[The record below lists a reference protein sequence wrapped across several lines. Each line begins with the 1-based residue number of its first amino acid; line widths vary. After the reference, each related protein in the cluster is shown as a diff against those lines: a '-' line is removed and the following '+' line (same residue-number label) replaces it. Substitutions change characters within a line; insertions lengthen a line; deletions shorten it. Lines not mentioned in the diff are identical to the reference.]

1 MSISTN
7 TLVCDLCSS
16 DDFTVVFKAGE
27 AQNSQ
32 IVKCNKCGLM
42 YSNPRAKD
50 PDCVEI
56 ENYDPE
62 FTRKVAESQRP
73 RYEKEKL
80 QVRDYAATKAYF
92 NEIYP
97 KRGVVLEVGCGMGFM
112 LDYYRQDGWEVR
124 GVEPNKG
131 FCQYI
136 DEEMKI
142 DVVPKILE
150 EANIPDATADI
161 VILLHVIEHVP
172 SPTATLSEI
181 FRVLKPGGHLLM
193 ETPRYDSL
201 TFKMLGRRER
211 SVSCNGHIY
220 FFTTDTLRKEAEK
233 AGFESVKLQLVGR
246 SLSMERL
253 LWNIGVMSKSDKVQA
268 GLTKLSTMLG
278 LNKMTFSM
286 NMRDMQRTIFRKPL
300 SA

>member
-1 MSISTN
+1 MSTITST
-7 TLVCDLCSS
+7 LACDLCGA

-62 FTRKVAESQRP
+62 LTRQVTESQRP
-73 RYEKEKL
+73 RFEKEKL
-80 QVRDYAATKAYF
+80 QVRDYVATKAFF
-92 NEIYP
+92 NGLYP
-97 KRGVVLEVGCGMGFM
+97 DRGLVLEVGCGMGFM
-112 LDYYRQDGWEVR
+112 LDYYRQDGWKVL
-124 GVEPNKG
+124 GVEPNVG
-131 FCQYI
+131 YCQYI
-136 DEEMKI
+136 EEEMKI
-142 DVVPKILE
+142 EVIPKILE
-150 EANIPDATADI
+150 EAEVPDATADL

-172 SPTATLSEI
+172 SPTATLREI

-201 TFKMLGRRER
+201 TFKLLGRRER

-220 FFTTDTLRKEAEK
+220 FFTTETLRKEAEK
-233 AGFESVKLQLVGR
+233 AGFEAVKLQLVGR

-253 LWNIGVMSKSDKVQA
+253 LWNFGVMSKSTTVQA
-268 GLTKLSTMLG
+268 GLSKLSVMLG
-278 LNKMTFSM
+278 LNKLTFSM
-286 NMRDMQRTIFRKPL
+286 NMRDMQRVIVRKPL
-300 SA
+300 NA

>member
-1 MSISTN
+1 MSTIT
-7 TLVCDLCSS
+7 TLACNLCGN
-16 DDFTVVFKAGE
+16 DDYTVVFKAGE

-32 IVKCNKCGLM
+32 IVKCNVCGLM

-56 ENYDPE
+56 ENYDPD
-62 FTRKVAESQRP
+62 FTRQVTISQRP

-80 QVRDYAATKAYF
+80 QIRDYTKTKAFF
-92 NEIYP
+92 NKLYP
-97 KRGVVLEVGCGMGFM
+97 NRGKVLEVGCGMGFM
-112 LDYYRQDGWEVR
+112 LDSYRKDGWEVQ

-131 FCQYI
+131 YCQFI
-136 DEEMKI
+136 EEEMKI

-150 EANIPDATADI
+150 EADIPDNSADL

-172 SPTATLSEI
+172 SPIDTLREI
-181 FRVLKPGGHLLM
+181 YRVLKPGGYLLM

-201 TFKMLGRRER
+201 TFKLLGRRER

-220 FFTTDTLRKEAEK
+220 FFTTESLRKTYEK
-233 AGFESVKLQLVGR
+233 AGFETVKLQIVGR

-253 LWNIGVMSKSDKVQA
+253 LWNVGVMSKSRAVQSLLERVSTTF
-268 GLTKLSTMLG
+268 GFNKLNFR
-278 LNKMTFSM
+278 LNMH
-286 NMRDMQRTIFRKPL
+286 DMQRVIIRKPET
-300 SA
+300 A